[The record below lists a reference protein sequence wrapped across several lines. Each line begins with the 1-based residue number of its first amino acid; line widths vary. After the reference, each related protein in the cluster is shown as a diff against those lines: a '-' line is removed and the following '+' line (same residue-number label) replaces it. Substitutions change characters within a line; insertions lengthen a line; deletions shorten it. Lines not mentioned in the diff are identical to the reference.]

1 MQSAEQIRCTG
12 GKKLQPDLAGLD
24 ELGNVLPKK
33 RAYGRQ
39 PPDLS
44 RAYHETSSFREAI
57 RRFERVSKI
66 PRGNESICRV
76 AARFYGTMIDIVPK
90 FMVAVPDWPCIV
102 KCAAAELVLT
112 LLPLPPPVA
121 PPQEVS
127 PAPSTMMST
136 KTASPRIR
144 AEGRLPFRR

>member
-1 MQSAEQIRCTG
+1 MLLSNSKESPAF
-12 GKKLQPDLAGLD
+12 
-24 ELGNVLPKK
+24 
-33 RAYGRQ
+33 GR
-39 PPDLS
+39 
-44 RAYHETSSFREAI
+44 
-57 RRFERVSKI
+57 
-66 PRGNESICRV
+66 GESQ
-76 AARFYGTMIDIVPK
+76 GTMIDIVPK

-127 PAPSTMMST
+127 PAPSTTMST
-136 KTASPRIR
+136 KTASPRIT